1 MANYKY
7 KLNEMSK
14 TAPPD
19 EAEKELG
26 IPKRK
31 FEVGQVTYSDDGTRK
46 SEITAINPETGAVK
60 WTITQLPGFEKL
72 YDELDDLVNVAK
84 RVYVKTKD
92 DKRFRDFYEEA
103 RQLRNKVRTHL
114 RNEYPDQ
121 YKRITRIAEEDV
133 VDLAPGTQVK
143 AKNYISD
150 PKTFAITILDIMDEI
165 LDAESDTIE
174 KNAKVKRI
182 TDLLRQLSQEKDVSE
197 ISTSAGAGAYL
208 TPYAFRKKGQK
219 ANPKSYLDIGYK
231 LVKEKIDYDEA
242 LTLRGMLA
250 DYEKEREQIFRDM
263 ENDPSI
269 EPEGGPVADDYGDR
283 LNKLEDKI
291 YKVRKQL
298 YDYDVNEGTCGYD
311 RDKNGKKLKGPGGLG
326 EALSYAFSEFDFN
339 IADDAYQAEVEA
351 KIKKELKKVQ
361 SKPLEIPEKDLQ
373 AIIKNAEN
381 YFSKE
386 ARKEEKANRNPRKI
400 NSTEFA
406 QFAADYYTEE
416 YYPEEYGK
424 AYPDKR
430 GDMKPIQKGYSPEFK
445 ERRRRSDIIPFLI
458 DYDVK
463 GKDSTKSIGLYN
475 MPDDYYTMDVGEFD
489 KKYGV
494 YKRREIKRRAD
505 RLKDPDF
512 PTEKLQDKPGGP
524 LKLPKDFYKI
534 RVWEFDK
541 IYGKGGE
548 IEDDDFDI
556 EDYSRLGFLNENVFN
571 TISNAVKGAVK
582 TVAKNTVGKAA
593 KAIAGRAISKG
604 RKKLTKQA
612 KKVMPG
618 LEEGDTYEKMAA
630 KGKKA
635 GNLKQGTVRKRL
647 NIPKGEKIPLSK
659 IKKEISRIKKMENP
673 SEKNKKYLK
682 ALNLSKTLKTTTNVN
697 ESKGNPGATLG
708 PGPAAGPDGVKD
720 NYYVKAFKYKLVPKN
735 KKGNYVQ
742 PGSGLEVYTWK

>member
-174 KNAKVKRI
+174 NNAKVKRI
-182 TDLLRQLSQEKDVSE
+182 TDLLRQLSQEKKVSE

-269 EPEGGPVADDYGDR
+269 EPEGGPVSDDYGNR

-311 RDKNGKKLKGPGGLG
+311 RDVNGKKLKGPGGL
-326 EALSYAFSEFDFN
+326 D
-339 IADDAYQAEVEA
+339 
-351 KIKKELKKVQ
+351 
-361 SKPLEIPEKDLQ
+361 
-373 AIIKNAEN
+373 
-381 YFSKE
+381 
-386 ARKEEKANRNPRKI
+386 
-400 NSTEFA
+400 
-406 QFAADYYTEE
+406 
-416 YYPEEYGK
+416 
-424 AYPDKR
+424 
-430 GDMKPIQKGYSPEFK
+430 
-445 ERRRRSDIIPFLI
+445 
-458 DYDVK
+458 
-463 GKDSTKSIGLYN
+463 
-475 MPDDYYTMDVGEFD
+475 
-489 KKYGV
+489 
-494 YKRREIKRRAD
+494 
-505 RLKDPDF
+505 
-512 PTEKLQDKPGGP
+512 
-524 LKLPKDFYKI
+524 
-534 RVWEFDK
+534 
-541 IYGKGGE
+541 
-548 IEDDDFDI
+548 
-556 EDYSRLGFLNENVFN
+556 ENVFN
-571 TISNAVKGAVK
+571 TIGNAVKGAVK
-582 TVAKNTVGKAA
+582 NTVGKAA
-593 KAIAGRAISKG
+593 TAIASRALGKG
-604 RKKLTKQA
+604 REKLTKQA